1 MSEDLHRRLYA
12 LEAELASLKADL
24 VDGSVQGDVDGKEVT
39 ISPDAVTSR
48 RQMLRTAAAGIAG
61 AIGGAAVL
69 ARPAAAATN
78 DNVILGQANVADAVT
93 SIQNNGPFPDLTAP
107 GPIALKLQ
115 SAGGHIQ
122 FVGALGDAT
131 RGGGYPDGTMTYN
144 SSDGLRLWFSS
155 AVTRIVSPTT
165 MPIHPLDQPV
175 RIYDSRRA
183 PSAPRTTGPIHSGES
198 RGINAF
204 FDEFGVGNDL
214 SIIASSGALVNVTIV
229 NTVGAGFLTV
239 RPPSSGPAATSTI
252 NWTGP
257 GQVLAN
263 MAITKLS
270 EGSLQVVCGGGSAST
285 DFVIDVM
292 ALLG

>member
-1 MSEDLHRRLYA
+1 MMFY
-12 LEAELASLKADL
+12 
-24 VDGSVQGDVDGKEVT
+24 
-39 ISPDAVTSR
+39 
-48 RQMLRTAAAGIAG
+48 
-61 AIGGAAVL
+61 
-69 ARPAAAATN
+69 N
-78 DNVILGQANVADAVT
+78 D
-93 SIQNNGPFPDLTAP
+93 GPFPDLNAP

-115 SAGGHIQ
+115 SPGGHIQ

-131 RGGGYPDGTMTYN
+131 RGADYPDGTMTYN

-165 MPIHPLDQPV
+165 MPMHPLDQPV

-183 PSAPRTTGPIHSGES
+183 PSAPRTTGPISSGQS
-198 RGINAF
+198 RTINVF

-214 SIIASSGALVNVTIV
+214 SIIASSGALLNVTIV
-229 NTVGAGFLTV
+229 NTVGSGFLTV